1 MEKVSWKIGNW
12 DVLAMRGG
20 SRRKSKR
27 IIKGGGGDLRCFS
40 CERKKRKTNGEAEK
54 NRKEI
59 FLASNKYS
67 IIFEFIEVTIT
78 L

>member
-1 MEKVSWKIGNW
+1 MENWKLGRSCHEGRQSEEIEE
-12 DVLAMRGG
+12 DHQRG
-20 SRRKSKR
+20 
-27 IIKGGGGDLRCFS
+27 GGGGDLRCFS
-40 CERKKRKTNGEAEK
+40 CERKKRKTNGEVEK